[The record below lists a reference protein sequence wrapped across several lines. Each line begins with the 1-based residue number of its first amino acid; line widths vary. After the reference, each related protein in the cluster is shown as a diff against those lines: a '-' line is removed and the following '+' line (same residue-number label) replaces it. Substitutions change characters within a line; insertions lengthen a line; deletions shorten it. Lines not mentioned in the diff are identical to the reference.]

1 MLPSLEIDEIRFES
15 ATILAAFPELT
26 GTHFCCWVIG
36 DAAHIGAV
44 AFTAKQLVGVACCR
58 WAEAE
63 EVAELRG
70 REVKLSGV
78 ARLSL
83 HHSPSQGL
91 FCNLEVLNHL
101 PFCQTLYI
109 LLHVTLHVL
118 IYLRT

>member
-1 MLPSLEIDEIRFES
+1 MLPSLEIDEIRFEA
-15 ATILAAFPELT
+15 ATVLAAFPELT

-36 DAAHIGAV
+36 GVPHIGVIGAV
-44 AFTAKQLVGVACCR
+44 AFTAKQLVGVACRR

-63 EVAELRG
+63 EVAELGG

-91 FCNLEVLNHL
+91 FCNLKVLNNL
-101 PFCQTLYI
+101 PFCQTL
-109 LLHVTLHVL
+109 
-118 IYLRT
+118 